1 MYALRPMQEHLLP
14 ANSYPL
20 SFFQQVDY
28 VHCSYLI
35 HSKFYSS
42 PLNNSKLPEQKMKL
56 TIYKTPWLEYI
67 YYIPKLENH
76 YFQCV
81 CAYTSESSNPG
92 WNSYTTLFM
101 EKDKTDLTHELDA
114 STRLH
119 SETFTYS
126 YSGENKSARFLKKF
140 EIWGN
145 HLFGD
150 FLSYHFSLL
159 VLARGNKFSA
169 QTQNDTTLLKAFHYP
184 K

>member
-1 MYALRPMQEHLLP
+1 
-14 ANSYPL
+14 
-20 SFFQQVDY
+20 
-28 VHCSYLI
+28 
-35 HSKFYSS
+35 
-42 PLNNSKLPEQKMKL
+42 
-56 TIYKTPWLEYI
+56 
-67 YYIPKLENH
+67 
-76 YFQCV
+76 
-81 CAYTSESSNPG
+81 
-92 WNSYTTLFM
+92 M
-101 EKDKTDLTHELDA
+101 EKDKADLTHELDA